1 MRLLALLN
9 YKWVTK
15 FLVAIISI
23 IICILNIVFN
33 RDVIHLVKFE
43 NYEFQMKISKGE
55 KIRNL
60 YRKGNLFQIDDTEY
74 DLPVEQNSAHTFLF
88 GIYNAEILAN
98 LLGIIYFDQ
107 EKGWT
112 LLNRGT
118 IIGTNRFSIE
128 FFLEG

>member
-1 MRLLALLN
+1 
-9 YKWVTK
+9 
-15 FLVAIISI
+15 
-23 IICILNIVFN
+23 
-33 RDVIHLVKFE
+33 
-43 NYEFQMKISKGE
+43 MKISKGE

-128 FFLEG
+128 GFLEG